1 MVISMLYK
9 TFGEILT
16 PGLYTVVLSIF
27 STFSRQLSLLFSSII
42 NMRAFRMVI
51 NKFAVNRPQD
61 TEELMRIEGFKS
73 LKLSNVTFK
82 HGDKT
87 VFEGLNLEFK
97 AGKRY
102 AIIGPSGSGKT
113 TLVNLL
119 LGIEAEY

>member
-1 MVISMLYK
+1 MLYK

-102 AIIGPSGSGKT
+102 AIIGPSGSWQDHFS
-113 TLVNLL
+113 
-119 LGIEAEY
+119 